1 MKKKYFTEEEKKAA
15 RKIESRKYYDKI
27 RKPPLTEEEIERLKE
42 EKIKRRKE
50 YEKEYY
56 KKNKEKILKQAKE
69 YFKDNQKIKQE
80 KNNKRYKER
89 RTEDPLYR
97 LTTNIRRTIRCS
109 LKNSGYSK
117 KSRSYDIL
125 GCSYEEFKEHLESK
139 FEPWMNWDNN
149 GLYNG
154 EEGYGW
160 DIDHIIPISSAKSE
174 EDIICLNHYTNLQP
188 LCSYVNRV
196 IKKDTIITIKKENNV
211 SSIYVK

>member
-1 MKKKYFTEEEKKAA
+1 MKKKYFTEEEKKVA

-27 RKPPLTEEEIERLKE
+27 RKKPLTEEEIERLKE
-42 EKIKRRKE
+42 EKIKKRKE

-56 KKNKEKILKQAKE
+56 KKNKEKILKQSKQ

-89 RTEDPLYR
+89 REEDPLYR

-109 LKNSGYSK
+109 LKNNGYSK
-117 KSRSYDIL
+117 KSRSYEIL
-125 GCSYEEFKEHLESK
+125 GCSFEQFKEYLESQW
-139 FEPWMNWDNN
+139 EEWMNWDNH

-154 EEGYGW
+154 DFNHGW
-160 DIDHIIPISSAKSE
+160 DIDHIIPISSALSE
-174 EDIICLNHYTNLQP
+174 EDIIRLNHYTNLQP
-188 LCSYVNRV
+188 LCSKINRV
-196 IKKDTIITIKKENNV
+196 IKKDSIITIKKENNV